1 MKEGIAATHVRATLP
16 TRPAGMVAF
25 QDGARAG
32 KEEVVDEKSNREIAE
47 GAFREWTVVR
57 WHWPILVAWGPD
69 PRRPPQAPLRLL

>member
-1 MKEGIAATHVRATLP
+1 
-16 TRPAGMVAF
+16 MVAF

-57 WHWPILVAWGPD
+57 WHWPILVAWGPAHEGLHKL
-69 PRRPPQAPLRLL
+69 PEAPVNPAEGLFV